1 MFSSVCSAAILGME
15 VVPVQVE
22 ADVSDGLPMFAMVG
36 YVNSQVKET
45 QDRVRTALHNEEF
58 RLPAKRITV
67 NLAPGDVRK
76 EGTGYDLPVALA
88 ILAALGRIPARH
100 LEGVMVAPVVIAFIP
115 VIFKHRGNFAF

>member
-1 MFSSVCSAAILGME
+1 MFSSVYSAAILGME

-22 ADVSDGLPMFAMVG
+22 ADVSDGLPMFSMVG

-45 QDRVRTALHNEEF
+45 QDRVRTALHNKKLG
-58 RLPAKRITV
+58 RPPKRITV

-88 ILAALGRIPARH
+88 ILTALGRIPEKIWKGSWSSGSWAWTER
-100 LEGVMVAPVVIAFIP
+100 
-115 VIFKHRGNFAF
+115 